1 MKSCRSKSCKA
12 HDLNPLPSSL
22 RTMTNTVTQNSD
34 LKGTQVLKMKVAGGN
49 VIQNLAET
57 LAKSTSSRSGHS
69 LHRVRLPKLPIYIM
83 GVEWNSKQDDDSVTR
98 CAWVQGTPKMHVKSH
113 GSFLKQKNEIL
124 QNVRMIANVS

>member
-1 MKSCRSKSCKA
+1 MGPSRARRMTS
-12 HDLNPLPSSL
+12 HRNPLPSSL
-22 RTMTNTVTQNSD
+22 KTMTNYTVTQNSD

-83 GVEWNSKQDDDSVTR
+83 GVEWNSKQDDDSVAES
-98 CAWVQGTPKMHVKSH
+98 AWVQGTPKMHVKSH

-124 QNVRMIANVS
+124 QNVRMRMFHE